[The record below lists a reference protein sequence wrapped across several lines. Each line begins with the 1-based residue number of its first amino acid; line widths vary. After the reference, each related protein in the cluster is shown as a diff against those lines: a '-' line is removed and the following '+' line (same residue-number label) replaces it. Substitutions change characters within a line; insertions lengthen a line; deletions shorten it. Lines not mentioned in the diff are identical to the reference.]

1 MRRLLTLIA
10 LLAALAPTSAA
21 AQTVITVGPVPAGAV
36 LSFKAHESI
45 ATWQE
50 ALTFEA
56 RLNRN
61 GQPLTAVT
69 ASIGLTCAPPVAPST
84 KVACQWVLSEPNRE
98 ALNKVGLHNLTVSMF
113 RADVGDSP
121 VSAPFS
127 LKSPAGAPSELAII
141 VP

>member
-1 MRRLLTLIA
+1 MKTQVLVLVSLLMSTPVL
-10 LLAALAPTSAA
+10 
-21 AQTVITVGPVPAGAV
+21 AQTITVGPVPAGAV
-36 LSFKAHESI
+36 LSFKVHESI
-45 ATWQE
+45 TTAQE

-61 GQPLTAVT
+61 GQPLTAMT
-69 ASIGLTCAPPVAPST
+69 ASLGLTCSAPIAPAT

-121 VSAPFS
+121 VSVPFS
-127 LKSPAGAPSELAII
+127 LKSPAGAPSEVGIF